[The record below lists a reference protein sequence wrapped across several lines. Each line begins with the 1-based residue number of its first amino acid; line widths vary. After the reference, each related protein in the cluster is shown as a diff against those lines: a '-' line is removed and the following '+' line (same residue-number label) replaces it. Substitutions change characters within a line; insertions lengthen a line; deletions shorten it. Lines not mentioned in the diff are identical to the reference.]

1 MITSIQNCPCGK
13 KHETTVREVI
23 CKKGAIAELPAAVKK
38 LGGTKPFILA
48 DKNTYAVC
56 GEKARAYFENA
67 TVYVFDKEHLPPD
80 NNTVGGACMHFDDS
94 CDCIVSIGSGV
105 INDTAKILSRIAK
118 LPYVILATAPSMDGY
133 ASDTS
138 SMERDGFKISIPS
151 KTPDII
157 IGDIDILKTAPDRML
172 RSGLGDMLAKY
183 VSMCEWRIDKIV
195 RGEYYCEQ
203 VARQMRDALKKCVS
217 QADGLLK
224 REDQAIQAVFEG
236 LVMAGMAMQFA
247 GFSRPASGVEH
258 YFSHVWDMRALE
270 FGTPCDL
277 HGIQCAVGTVY
288 AARGYDQLKKIRPNR
303 QKALEYVRNFD
314 VEEWKKQLHGLLGS
328 AADAMIADE
337 IREERFSLAAHEER
351 LNRILDNWDEILRII
366 DEEMPSEKEIC
377 AILDTIGAPKDGT
390 EIGQDRSLL
399 PITFKAT
406 RDIRSKYVLSQ
417 LAWDLGVIDEIVL

>member
-1 MITSIQNCPCGK
+1 MITAIENCPCGR
-13 KHETTVREVI
+13 KHETTVREVL
-23 CKKGAIAELPAAVKK
+23 CGKGALSELPNMFRRF
-38 LGGTKPFILA
+38 GGSKPFILA

-56 GEKARAYFENA
+56 GERVKEFFDDC
-67 TVYVFDKEHLPPD
+67 TVYVFEKEHLPPD
-80 NNTVGGACMHFDDS
+80 NSTVGGAFMHFDDS
-94 CDCIVSIGSGV
+94 CDGIISIGSGV
-105 INDTAKILSRIAK
+105 INDTAKILSRATK
-118 LPYVILATAPSMDGY
+118 LPYIIVATAPSMDGY

-151 KTPDII
+151 KTPDGI
-157 IGDIDILKTAPDRML
+157 IGDTDILKTAPDRML

-195 RGEYYCEQ
+195 RGEYYCEK
-203 VARQMRDALKKCVS
+203 VASQMRDALKKCVS

-224 REDQAIQAVFEG
+224 REDSAIEAVFEG

-258 YFSHVWDMRALE
+258 YFSHVWDMRSLE

-277 HGIQCAVGTVY
+277 HGIQCAIGTVY
-288 AARGYDQLKKIRPNR
+288 AARGYDQLKTIRPNR
-303 QKALEYVRNFD
+303 KKALDFVRNFD
-314 VEEWKKQLHGLLGS
+314 VEAWKKQLRGLLGT

-337 IREERFSLAAHEER
+337 LREERFSLAAHEER
-351 LNRILDNWDEILRII
+351 LNRILENWDEILRIM
-366 DEEMPSEKEIC
+366 DEELPSETEIC
-377 AILDTIGAPKDGT
+377 AILDTIGAPKDCT
-390 EIGQDRSLL
+390 EIGIDRALL